1 MAFAAAIVH
10 GGWSLQILPSACS
23 SSLTACSSCWR
34 SASSSALRKNNESLI
49 SASKR
54 FFSCSRS
61 HAVIWWPVGWNS
73 CSTVSFIGSG
83 ILHFFSNFVFWIDSA
98 SVGKFLITSDD
109 PNCESALA
117 SPALPPWDP
126 AGLSPPTPDSHERF
140 SHGSPPPT
148 SQSTPPPQTGRP
160 LEFPRQS
167 STTLYRALFG

>member
-34 SASSSALRKNNESLI
+34 SASSFALRKNNESLI

-109 PNCESALA
+109 PNFNPSTTNWSAI
-117 SPALPPWDP
+117 
-126 AGLSPPTPDSHERF
+126 GV
-140 SHGSPPPT
+140 
-148 SQSTPPPQTGRP
+148 
-160 LEFPRQS
+160 S
-167 STTLYRALFG
+167 STILHDPLPSSLRLKVL